1 MKNVIIIG
9 GGLGGL
15 AAAVTLAHAG
25 FHVRLFEKNPHL
37 GGKLMP
43 VKLGSHSFDFGPN
56 TITMP
61 GVFKGIIE
69 QTGDR
74 AEDYF
79 DLIPLKNHTRN
90 HFPDGTQ
97 LDFSSDAAEMAKEIE
112 QFSPKDA
119 ANYPAFLKEVERLY
133 GMSEHYF
140 FPATFQSWKDYLSPS
155 LGLALLRA
163 RPTETLHHFFGRY
176 FSDKRLIQA
185 LDRYATY
192 IGSSPFK
199 APATFSMIAHLELAQ
214 GVFYTKGGNVRIA
227 EAFAKVARKNGAVLQ
242 TSAEVEKILVEKGKA
257 TGVLLADG
265 QTFKADLVILN
276 GDLLSAYP
284 KLVEEKFRPSFTDAK
299 ISRFEPSI
307 SAFVIT
313 AGLNSRLPALKHHN
327 VFFSGDYRQ
336 EFDDLFSKQRYSD
349 EPTVYISNSSYT
361 DPAASPD
368 GSNLFIL
375 VNAPA
380 LTPDGRLQIE
390 PEQYKERI
398 YGFLEGYGIA
408 IRDHLVEEQVFTP
421 AFLKDSFNAYRGA
434 LYGPSS
440 HRKADAFL
448 RPANASTDID
458 NLFFI
463 GGSTHPGGGSPIVT
477 MGGQNL
483 AKGIIKKYKK

>member
-25 FHVRLFEKNPHL
+25 FQVRLFEKNRHL

-61 GVFKGIIE
+61 GVFNGIIE
-69 QTGDR
+69 QTGER

-79 DLIPLKNHTRN
+79 ELIPLESHTRN
-90 HFPDGTQ
+90 YFPDGTQ
-97 LDFSSDAAEMAKEIE
+97 LDFSSDAAQMAKEIE
-112 QFSPKDA
+112 KFSLKDA

-133 GMSEHYF
+133 GMSERYF

-163 RPTETLHHFFGRY
+163 RPTETLHHFFSRY
-176 FSDKRLIQA
+176 FSDGRLIQA

-192 IGSSPFK
+192 IGSSPYK
-199 APATFSMIAHLELAQ
+199 APATFSMIAHLELNE

-227 EAFAKVARKNGAVLQ
+227 EAFAAVAEKNGAVLQ
-242 TSAEVEKILVEKGKA
+242 TSAEVEKILIEKGKA
-257 TGVLLADG
+257 TGVQLAG
-265 QTFKADLVILN
+265 GETFDADLVILN

-284 KLVEEKFRPSFTDAK
+284 KLVEERFRPSFKDAK

-313 AGLNSRLPALKHHN
+313 AGLNIQLPDLKHHN

-336 EFDDLFSKQRYSD
+336 EFDELFSKQSYSQ

-361 DPAASPD
+361 DPDASPE

-380 LTPDGRLQIE
+380 LAPDGRLQIE
-390 PEQYKERI
+390 PAQYKDRI
-398 YGFLEGYGIA
+398 YDFLEGYGVD
-408 IRDHLVEEQVFTP
+408 IRSHLTEEQVFTP
-421 AFLKDSFNAYRGA
+421 EFLKDSFNAYRGA

-448 RPANASTDID
+448 RPANASADIE

-483 AKGIIKKYKK
+483 AKGLIKKYRK